1 MKYRKWIVFAFVA
14 IGAIVSQ
21 FFVQQ
26 RYTSLLQVG
35 SEYQWPVSIS
45 RRASWIPSDYLHVT
59 FLGAQGPWMGER
71 APVEQQEAYV
81 VVVPKPSGLLTVK
94 EVTPHR
100 PDSGEYILARITRYE
115 NGIAEFQIPFDRVKV
130 DLSKVNPQ
138 FYKGYK
144 GTLLATLKV
153 KDGHGVVT
161 GVYSKGVSIE
171 IAKPGSIEEQERDSR
186 IPLEELGNGD
196 DKITPPVEE

>member
-1 MKYRKWIVFAFVA
+1 M
-14 IGAIVSQ
+14 
-21 FFVQQ
+21 
-26 RYTSLLQVG
+26 
-35 SEYQWPVSIS
+35 
-45 RRASWIPSDYLHVT
+45 
-59 FLGAQGPWMGER
+59 
-71 APVEQQEAYV
+71 
-81 VVVPKPSGLLTVK
+81 
-94 EVTPHR
+94 
-100 PDSGEYILARITRYE
+100 
-115 NGIAEFQIPFDRVKV
+115 
-130 DLSKVNPQ
+130 NPQ

-196 DKITPPVEE
+196 GKITPPVEE